1 MNEHANLGGHGM
13 GHAVPHIDKRI
24 LVIDDDVTARR
35 TLERFLTREGFTV
48 STAANGN
55 EGLLAVQVD
64 QPDLILSDIY
74 MPGMSGLELQ
84 AKVHEFAPQITII
97 LMTGQ
102 DDMPTTVKAMQQG
115 AYDYLTKPIDL
126 ERLKKILARLI
137 ETQQLSE
144 QLDLHRKT
152 EAEEYK
158 LENVL
163 VGRSPQMLEIY
174 KTIGSVTRSR
184 VTVLIEGESGTGKE
198 LIARAIHFNSPWRD
212 EPFIAVNCT
221 ALAETLLESELFGH
235 VKGSFTG
242 ATSDKRGKFELARN
256 GTIFLDEIGEISQ
269 TLQVKLL
276 RVLQE
281 REFERVGG
289 EKTLPMNARI
299 IAATNR
305 DLKKEVEEG
314 RFREDLYYRLNVVS
328 IKAPPLRERKEDIPI
343 LVKNLLRKINEE
355 LHTKVYKVSETAMER
370 IQKHNWSGNVR
381 ELENVLT
388 RSVVLSKSDVIDES
402 VLPTTNDTPQQNSHY
417 EWNRSLAEVER
428 EHIRIVLDAVHGNRT
443 EAARILGISKPTLYA
458 KLPNATKHEDKGN
471 NGGEHHTDMPP
482 AWVSAEKANH
492 H

>member
-1 MNEHANLGGHGM
+1 MLSQG
-13 GHAVPHIDKRI
+13 KRI
-24 LVIDDDVTARR
+24 LIIDDDATARR
-35 TLERFLTREGFTV
+35 TLERFLTREGFSVT
-48 STAANGN
+48 TAPDGN
-55 EGLLAVQVD
+55 QGLLAAQVD
-64 QPDLILSDIY
+64 QPDVILSDIY

-84 AKVHEFAPQITII
+84 AKVQEFAPHVAVL

-102 DDMPTTVKAMQQG
+102 DDMPTTVRAMQQG

-126 ERLKKILARLI
+126 ERLKKILTRLL

-144 QLDLHRKT
+144 QLNLQKES
-152 EAEEYK
+152 EAEEYR
-158 LENVL
+158 LENIL
-163 VGRSPQMLEIY
+163 VGRSQQMLEIY

-198 LIARAIHFNSPWRD
+198 LIARAVHFNSPWKD

-242 ATSDKRGKFELARN
+242 ATNDKRGKFELARN

-305 DLKKEVEEG
+305 DLKKEVREG

-343 LVKNLLRKINEE
+343 LVTNLLKRINEE
-355 LHTKVYKVSETAMER
+355 LHTKVFKVSTHAMDL
-370 IQKHNWSGNVR
+370 IQKHDWSGNVR

-388 RSVVLSKSDVIDES
+388 RAVVLSKSDVLEES
-402 VLPTTNDTPQQNSHY
+402 VLPIVSDRTPVTNHY
-417 EWNRSLAEVER
+417 EWNRSLSEVEH
-428 EHIRIVLDAVHGNRT
+428 EHIMRVLEAVHGNRT
-443 EAARILGISKPTLYA
+443 EAAHILGISKPTLYA
-458 KLPNATKHEDKGN
+458 KLPSTAKHDEKVAAAAAAAAANGN
-471 NGGEHHTDMPP
+471 S
-482 AWVSAEKANH
+482 VSASQ
-492 H
+492 

>member
-1 MNEHANLGGHGM
+1 VLSQG
-13 GHAVPHIDKRI
+13 KRVLI
-24 LVIDDDVTARR
+24 IDDDATARR
-35 TLERFLTREGFTV
+35 TLERFLTREGFSVT
-48 STAANGN
+48 TAADGN
-55 EGLLAVQVD
+55 QGLLAAQVD
-64 QPDLILSDIY
+64 QPDVILSDIY
-74 MPGMSGLELQ
+74 MPGLSGLELQ
-84 AKVHEFAPQITII
+84 AKVQEFAPHVAVL

-102 DDMPTTVKAMQQG
+102 DDMPTTVRAMQQG

-126 ERLKKILARLI
+126 ERLKKILNRLL
-137 ETQQLSE
+137 ETQLLSE
-144 QLDLHRKT
+144 QIKLQKET
-152 EAEEYK
+152 EAEVYK
-158 LENVL
+158 LENIL
-163 VGRSPQMLEIY
+163 VGRSQQMLEIY

-198 LIARAIHFNSPWRD
+198 LIARAIHFNSPWKD

-235 VKGSFTG
+235 MKGSFTG
-242 ATSDKRGKFELARN
+242 ATNDKRGKFELARN

-305 DLKKEVEEG
+305 DLKKEVREG

-343 LVKNLLRKINEE
+343 LVTNLLKRINEE
-355 LHTKVYKVSETAMER
+355 LHTKVFKVSAHAMDL
-370 IQKHNWSGNVR
+370 IQKHDWSGNVR

-388 RSVVLSKSDVIDES
+388 RAVVLSKSDVLEES
-402 VLPTTNDTPQQNSHY
+402 VLPIGQDRAPATNHY
-417 EWNRSLAEVER
+417 EWNRSLSEVEH
-428 EHIRIVLDAVHGNRT
+428 EHIMHVLEGVHGNRT

-458 KLPNATKHEDKGN
+458 KLPSTAKHEEKH
-471 NGGEHHTDMPP
+471 NGTNGATNGVAAP
-482 AWVSAEKANH
+482 SANPQ
-492 H
+492 